1 MRIGLYKYYVIR
13 DHKLIEIEKHELF
26 INEIFCYTTTTPSTP
41 ADYELNLISNNAEK
55 DNLKSV
61 INMDYFNEHSIT
73 DFINGVGEFKNWWE

>member
-1 MRIGLYKYYVIR
+1 MKIGLYKCYVIR
-13 DHKLIEIEKHELF
+13 NHKLIEIEKHELF

-41 ADYELNLISNNAEK
+41 ADCELNLISNNAEK

-61 INMDYFNEHSIT
+61 INMDYFNEQSVT